1 MAKTRQQKEETL
13 AELAAVFS
21 SSKSAVLVNYQG
33 LKVKEAEEL
42 RRKAEKEGVGYI
54 VAKKTLLT
62 KALKAAGTEYDVT
75 ALSGM
80 IGVATA
86 ADEVAAARLLSEFGK
101 AHESMKI
108 LSAVVDGKIVNAAA
122 VAALA
127 SLPSRQVLLA
137 QVVGTIN
144 APVSGFVNVLAG
156 NLRGLL
162 NVLNSIKDSKVTVA
176 S

>member
-13 AELAAVFS
+13 VDLTAAFM

-42 RRKAEKEGVGYI
+42 RRKAEKEGVNYI

-62 KALKAAGTEYDVT
+62 KALKAAGTEYDVN
-75 ALSGM
+75 ALNGM

-144 APVSGFVNVLAG
+144 APVSGFVNVLVG
-156 NLRGLL
+156 NLRGLV
-162 NVLNSIKDSKVTVA
+162 NVLNAVRDAKSTA
-176 S
+176 

>member
-13 AELAAVFS
+13 AALTSAFS
-21 SSKSAVLVNYQG
+21 SSKSSVLVNYQG

-62 KALKAAGTEYDVT
+62 KAFQATGTEYDVT
-75 ALSGM
+75 SMSGM

-86 ADEVAAARLLSEFGK
+86 KDEVGAARLLAEFAK

-108 LSAVVDGKIVNAAA
+108 LGAVVDGKIIDAAGVN
-122 VAALA
+122 ALA
-127 SLPSRQVLLA
+127 SLPSREVLLA
-137 QVVGTIN
+137 SLVGTIN
-144 APVSGFVNVLAG
+144 GPVSGFVNVLAG
-156 NLRGLL
+156 NLRGLV
-162 NVLNSIKDSKVTVA
+162 NVLNSIKDAKVA
-176 S
+176 A